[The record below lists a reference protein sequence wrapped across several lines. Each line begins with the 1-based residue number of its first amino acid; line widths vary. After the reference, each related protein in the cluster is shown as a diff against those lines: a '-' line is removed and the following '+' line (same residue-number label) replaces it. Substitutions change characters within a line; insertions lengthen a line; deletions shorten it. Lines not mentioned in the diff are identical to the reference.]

1 MFDLMPRIFYYAR
14 FRDGRWRWVR
24 PLSMRPSDFWLKVE
38 LITGRNA
45 MGLHALAVICCA
57 TECTELCH
65 RCDARVEEIAHNRA
79 TEFIWDF
86 DPRRDSARDLLRAW
100 DTINEVEKRH
110 GVRLDSDD
118 SRAIE
123 HLVFLWVCRTIL
135 RWFPASVEA
144 EAICWDLQKIGV
156 SLDEFEELY
165 QVTKQ
170 QAIEEEKA
178 AA

>member
-1 MFDLMPRIFYYAR
+1 
-14 FRDGRWRWVR
+14 
-24 PLSMRPSDFWLKVE
+24 LKVE
-38 LITGRNA
+38 LITGRQA

-123 HLVFLWVCRTIL
+123 HLVFLWVCRTIM

-144 EAICWDLQKIGV
+144 EAIWEDLEKIGV
-156 SLDEFEELY
+156 TLDEFEELY
-165 QVTKQ
+165 QTTKQ
-170 QAIEEEKA
+170 QAKEEERA
-178 AA
+178 A